1 MPDAICSGSLHFAG
15 HSDAEVR
22 AWIEETKYLD
32 NKHRSDPALDW
43 SDPALALEPLVR
55 LSRKNLLMSR
65 ILPRTT
71 VRPDLIYTLLA
82 LVKTSSMSRSVP
94 MTFAAS
100 DGS

>member
-32 NKHRSDPALDW
+32 NKHR